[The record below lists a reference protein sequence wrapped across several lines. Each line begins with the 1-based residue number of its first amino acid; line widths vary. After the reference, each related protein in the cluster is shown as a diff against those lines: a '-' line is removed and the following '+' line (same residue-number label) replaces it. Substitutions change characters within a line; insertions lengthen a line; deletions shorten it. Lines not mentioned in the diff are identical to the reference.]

1 MSVHLVPADRASRHV
16 IDEHRVCDAIAGLPE
31 PDAVAERARRFAL
44 LGDPSRLSLLLCIA
58 AASPIAV
65 TDLAVATGLQDGT
78 VSQALRHLRA
88 HGAVRANRDGRVLRY
103 VLADEDLADLLRPLA
118 VPATPGH

>member
-1 MSVHLVPADRASRHV
+1 MHLVPADRASRHV

-31 PDAVAERARRFAL
+31 PDALAERARRFAL
-44 LGDPSRLSLLLCIA
+44 LGDPSRLSLLLCIVA
-58 AASPIAV
+58 AGPIAV

-88 HGAVRANRDGRVLRY
+88 HGAVRANRDGRILRY
-103 VLADEDLADLLRPLA
+103 VLADEQLADLLRSGQ
-118 VPATPGH
+118 ATSSPR